1 MLDLLAFLLPIAA
14 LSGWYVAKRHYT
26 RKHRIDRTQAYCRGL
41 NYLLSEKTDK
51 AIDIFA
57 HILEKDCETLETH
70 IALGNLFRRQGEVE
84 KAIEIHER
92 LVHEPGLSEAQKNQA
107 GYELGMD
114 YMRAGLFDRAESI
127 FQTLSQTEA
136 HCKSSLQQLL
146 QIYQQE
152 KDWQNAIV
160 CLRKL
165 LRFAKAPHGETVAQF
180 LCELAEEAVILQ
192 RLGAARD
199 YLAQALHADP
209 GCARASLI
217 KARFELASGAYGE
230 ALRTLRKVEVQNP
243 AYLPEI
249 LQPLGTCYEHLD
261 DDQGLIDYLGY
272 LHRQYGLMG
281 AAVNLA
287 EWIREISGTGAAV
300 GYLLTVLEANPCL
313 RGLSR
318 ALDLLNLP
326 DGEKPR
332 PDLTNLNRVSRIASH
347 LAAEIPRYHCAECGF
362 SGSELHWRC
371 PSCQSWGSITPV

>member
-14 LSGWYVAKRHYT
+14 LSGWRAAKRHYT
-26 RKHRIDRTQAYCRGL
+26 RKHRLDRAQAYSRGL
-41 NYLLSEKTDK
+41 NYLLNEKTDK

-92 LVHEPGLSEAQKNQA
+92 LIHEPGLSEAQKNQA
-107 GYELGMD
+107 RYELGMD

-127 FQTLSQTEA
+127 FQALSQTEA

-160 CLRKL
+160 CLRRL
-165 LRFAKAPHGETVAQF
+165 LRFTKAPRGETVAQF
-180 LCELAEEAVILQ
+180 LCELAEEAAISQ
-192 RLGAARD
+192 RLGVAQD
-199 YLAQALHADP
+199 YLAQALREDP
-209 GCARASLI
+209 NCARASLI
-217 KARFELASGAYGE
+217 KARFELARDAYGE
-230 ALRTLRKVEVQNP
+230 ALRSLRRVEIQNP

-249 LQPLGTCYEHLD
+249 LQPAKTCCEHLGD
-261 DDQGLIDYLGY
+261 DRGLIDYLGY
-272 LHRQYGLMG
+272 LYRQHGLMG
-281 AAVNLA
+281 AAVSLA
-287 EWIREISGTGAAV
+287 DWIHKASGAGAALD
-300 GYLLTVLEANPCL
+300 YLLTVLEAKPSL
-313 RGLSR
+313 PSLSH

-326 DGEKPR
+326 DGQKQGSDP
-332 PDLTNLNRVSRIASH
+332 THLNRISRAASH
-347 LAAEIPRYHCAECGF
+347 LAAEIPRYRCAKCGF

-371 PSCQSWGSITPV
+371 PSCQFWESITPV